1 MNRETVLQNQI
12 RAALSEAGCT
22 VFRRNHG
29 LFYTVD
35 GRPVEIGVDGEADLS
50 GHTSNGMAWYIE
62 VKLPGETPRKDQQ
75 RFLEAMIAG
84 GALAGCAHTVKE
96 ALEIVAGRRKAS
108 EPGTKKI

>member
-35 GRPVEIGVDGEADLS
+35 GRPVEIGVDGEEDLS
-50 GHTSNGMAWYIE
+50 GHT
-62 VKLPGETPRKDQQ
+62 
-75 RFLEAMIAG
+75 
-84 GALAGCAHTVKE
+84 
-96 ALEIVAGRRKAS
+96 
-108 EPGTKKI
+108 